1 MQKRACRPHLY
12 GKKIAV
18 PTRNG
23 SMHAFVY
30 NSKNLH
36 PGYLIIEV
44 HGGGFMYNTAADDD
58 DFCHFIHQ
66 TLGIPVISCDYS
78 LTPEHPFPTGLED
91 VYDCVLHAL
100 SMKYLKAQ
108 PDKIILW

>member
-1 MQKRACRPHLY
+1 
-12 GKKIAV
+12 
-18 PTRNG
+18 
-23 SMHAFVY
+23 MHAFVY

-36 PGYLIIEV
+36 PGYLIVEV

-78 LTPEHPFPTGLED
+78 LTPEHPFPTGL
-91 VYDCVLHAL
+91 CPL
-100 SMKYLKAQ
+100 
-108 PDKIILW
+108 